1 MRAAPHSC
9 TPLPARASR
18 AYLPP
23 VSTLEARAQRSAVLP
38 DRFLRW
44 FAGHG
49 WTPRAHQL
57 ELMAHAQAGRDALLI
72 APTGAGKTLAG
83 FLPSLVDLAAGRP
96 ETDGLHTLY
105 VSPLKALAVDIARN
119 LMAPVAEMGLP
130 IRVEGRTGDTP
141 ASRRKR
147 QKESPPDL
155 LLTTPEQL
163 ALLIGDP
170 GAARLFETVRRVVID
185 ELHALAPTKRGDQ
198 LALALARVRAL
209 APEITTVGLSATVKT
224 PAELQRYL
232 VDPRKGRPLSELVQ
246 VAGGAAPD
254 IAIHETD
261 ERMPWSGHGGRHAIA
276 EVYAAVKRH
285 KTTLIFA
292 NTRAQAELTFQALW
306 TINEDTLPIALH
318 HGSLDV
324 GQRRKVEAAMAEG
337 RLKAIV
343 CTSTLDLGIDWGDVD
358 LVIHMGSPKGASRLL
373 QRTGR
378 ANHRLDEPSKA
389 IIVPANRFEVI
400 ECEAARAAALADEQD
415 AEATKPGGL
424 DVLAQHVLGVACG
437 GPFDEDALY
446 AEVTSAA
453 PYADLDRETF
463 SDIIQFVATG
473 GYALKSYERFAKIRK
488 TKDGLWRVSNPAV
501 AQRWRMNIGTIIE
514 ATTLKVRLGKVRRN
528 AVGGV
533 AQAGYGGRLL
543 GEIEEYFVETMT
555 PGDTFMFGGE
565 ILRFDALIDTE
576 VFASRSASEAPKVP
590 TYVGGRM
597 PLTTGVAARVR
608 AMLDDPAS
616 WSKLPTQ
623 TREWLGWQQERSVIP
638 DRDRLLVETFPRQ
651 NKNFLVVYGFEGR
664 LAHQTLGMLMTRRLE
679 RARAR
684 PLGFV
689 ASDYALAI
697 WAMSDL
703 SAMIS
708 GGLLSL
714 DQLFDED
721 MLGDDLEAWMTES
734 ALMKRTFRNCAIIAG
749 LIERNVIGATRKTG
763 RQVTMSTDLIY
774 DVLRR
779 HEPNHVLL
787 RAAQSDAS
795 RGLIDLWR
803 VQDFLRRVRSKI
815 DHRPLDR
822 VSPLAVP
829 ILLEVGREP
838 VYGASHDAL
847 LREAAETLVAEA
859 MGPL

>member
-1 MRAAPHSC
+1 VSTPETRAA
-9 TPLPARASR
+9 
-18 AYLPP
+18 
-23 VSTLEARAQRSAVLP
+23 SAILP
-38 DRFLRW
+38 DRFVRW
-44 FAGHG
+44 FAGRG
-49 WTPRAHQL
+49 WSPRTHQL
-57 ELMAHAQAGRDALLI
+57 ELMALAREGRDALLI

-83 FLPSLVDLAAGRP
+83 FLPSLVELAEGRG
-96 ETDGLHTLY
+96 ERDGLHTLY
-105 VSPLKALAVDIARN
+105 VSPLKALAVDVARN
-119 LMAPVAEMGLP
+119 LMAPVSEMGLP

-141 ASRRKR
+141 PSRRKR
-147 QKESPPDL
+147 QKQSPPDL

-170 GAARLFETVRRVVID
+170 GAGFLFETVRRVVID

-198 LALALARVRAL
+198 LALALARVRAI
-209 APEITTVGLSATVKT
+209 APDLTTVGLSATVKT
-224 PAELQRYL
+224 PAELQRWL
-232 VDPRKGRPLSELVQ
+232 SDPRSKRGPAELVQ
-246 VAGGAAPD
+246 IAGGAAPD
-254 IAIHETD
+254 ITVHETD
-261 ERMPWSGHGGRHAIA
+261 ERLPWSGHGGRHAIL
-276 EVYAAVKRH
+276 EIYEQIKRH
-285 KTTLIFA
+285 KTTLVFA

-306 TINEDTLPIALH
+306 EVNDDTLPIALH

-358 LVIHMGSPKGASRLL
+358 LVVQMGSPKGSSRLL

-389 IIVPANRFEVI
+389 ILVPANRFEVI
-400 ECEAARAAALADEQD
+400 ECQAAREAALAGEQD
-415 AEATKPGGL
+415 AEAVKPGGL

-437 GPFDEDALY
+437 GAFDENELY
-446 AEVTSAA
+446 EEVVSTA
-453 PYADLDRETF
+453 PYEQLDRETF
-463 SDIIQFVATG
+463 SDVVAFVATG

-488 TKDGLWRVSNPAV
+488 TRDGLWRVANPAT
-501 AQRWRMNIGTIIE
+501 AQRWRMNVGTIIE
-514 ATTLKVRLGKVRRN
+514 ATTLKVRLGRVRRTAGG
-528 AVGGV
+528 AVGP
-533 AQAGYGGRLL
+533 AGFGGRVI

-565 ILRFDALIDTE
+565 ILKYEALIETE
-576 VFASRSASEAPKVP
+576 LYVSRSSSEAPKVP
-590 TYVGGRM
+590 AYAGGRM
-597 PLTTGVAARVR
+597 PLTSDVAARVR
-608 AMLDDPAS
+608 AMLDDPES
-616 WSKLPTQ
+616 WTRLPAQ
-623 TREWLGWQQERSVIP
+623 VREWLGHQQERSVIP
-638 DRDRLLVETFPRQ
+638 DRDRLLVETFPRAG
-651 NKNFLVVYGFEGR
+651 KHFLVAYPFEGR

-679 RARAR
+679 RAHAR

-697 WAMSDL
+697 WSLGDV
-703 SAMIS
+703 SAMIDD
-708 GGLLSL
+708 GLLSL
-714 DQLFDED
+714 DALFDED
-721 MLGDDLEAWMTES
+721 MLGDDLEAWMAES

-749 LIERNVIGATRKTG
+749 LIERNVIGANRKTG

-787 RAAQSDAS
+787 RAARADAA

-803 VQDFLRRVRSKI
+803 VADFLKRVKGCLERRA
-815 DHRPLDR
+815 LDR

-838 VYGASHDAL
+838 VYGAAQDAL
-847 LREAAETLVAEA
+847 LREAAETLVEEA
-859 MGPL
+859 MGPEAAAKARDAGPPSFLKSL

>member
-1 MRAAPHSC
+1 VSSLERRAK
-9 TPLPARASR
+9 T
-18 AYLPP
+18 
-23 VSTLEARAQRSAVLP
+23 SAVLP

-44 FAGHG
+44 FAGRG
-49 WTPRAHQL
+49 WSPRAHQL
-57 ELMAHAQAGRDALLI
+57 ELMAHARANRDALLI

-83 FLPSLVDLAAGRP
+83 FLPSLVELAEGRA
-96 ETDGLHTLY
+96 EDAGLHTLY
-105 VSPLKALAVDIARN
+105 VSPLKALAVDVARN

-141 ASRRKR
+141 PSRRKR
-147 QKESPPDL
+147 QKERPPDL

-170 GAARLFETVRRVVID
+170 SAGRLFETVRRVVVD

-209 APEITTVGLSATVKT
+209 SPKLTTVGLSATVRT
-224 PAELQRYL
+224 PAELQRWL
-232 VDPRKGRPLSELVQ
+232 VDPRSGHALSKLVEIG
-246 VAGGAAPD
+246 GGAAPD
-254 IAIHETD
+254 ISIHETD
-261 ERMPWSGHGGRHAIA
+261 ERLPWSGHGGRHAMA
-276 EVYAAVKRH
+276 EIYEAIKRH
-285 KTTLIFA
+285 TTTLVFA
-292 NTRAQAELTFQALW
+292 NTRAQAELTFQELW
-306 TINEDTLPIALH
+306 RINEETLPIALH

-358 LVIHMGSPKGASRLL
+358 LVVQMGSPKGSSRML

-378 ANHRLDEPSKA
+378 ANHRLDEPSKS
-389 IIVPANRFEVI
+389 ILVPANRFEVI
-400 ECEAARAAALADEQD
+400 ECQAVRDAALDGEQD
-415 AEATKPGGL
+415 AEAVKPGGL

-446 AEVTSAA
+446 EEVVSTA
-453 PYADLDRETF
+453 PYETLDRDTF
-463 SDIIQFVATG
+463 ADIVRFVATG
-473 GYALKSYERFAKIRK
+473 GYALRSYERFAKIRK

-501 AQRWRMNIGTIIE
+501 AQRWRMNVGTIIE
-514 ATTLKVRLGKVRRN
+514 ATTLKVRLGRVRRTAGG
-528 AVGGV
+528 AVG
-533 AQAGYGGRLL
+533 AAGFGGRVI
-543 GEIEEYFVETMT
+543 GEIEEYFVETMV

-565 ILRFDALIDTE
+565 ILRYEALIETE
-576 VFASRSASEAPKVP
+576 LYASRSASEAPKVP

-597 PLTTGVAARVR
+597 PLTTDVAARVR
-608 AMLDDPAS
+608 AMLDDP
-616 WSKLPTQ
+616 SKWGALPTQ
-623 TREWLGWQQERSVIP
+623 VREWLSFQQERSVIP
-638 DRDRLLVETFPRQ
+638 NRDRLLIETFPRAG
-651 NKNFLVVYGFEGR
+651 KNFLVAYPFEGR
-664 LAHQTLGMLMTRRLE
+664 LAHQTLGMLLTRRLE
-679 RARAR
+679 RAHAR

-689 ASDYALAI
+689 ASDHALAI
-697 WAMSDL
+697 WSLGDV
-703 SAMIS
+703 SAMVA

-714 DQLFDED
+714 NALFDED
-721 MLGDDLEAWMTES
+721 MLGDDLEAWMAES

-749 LIERNVIGATRKTG
+749 LIERNVIGAARKTG

-779 HEPNHVLL
+779 HEPDHVLL
-787 RAAQSDAS
+787 RAAYADAA

-803 VQDFLRRVRSKI
+803 VADFLKRVKGKLE
-815 DHRPLDR
+815 HRPLDR

-838 VYGASHDAL
+838 VYGAAQDAL
-847 LREAAETLVAEA
+847 LKEAADTLVEEA
-859 MGPL
+859 MGPR